1 MRGSLFCIKHYA
13 GPVVYGATTFVGAH
27 NDMPPCVCKQPTDHL
42 IPSPPSPPPIFPA
55 RAEKNKD
62 ELPKACITLMASS
75 SLTLLADTFQD
86 DLIPDLTS
94 QERQQL
100 LVERSNDKKLSVS
113 AQFKTQLMQLMDK
126 VAR

>member
-1 MRGSLFCIKHYA
+1 
-13 GPVVYGATTFVGAH
+13 
-27 NDMPPCVCKQPTDHL
+27 
-42 IPSPPSPPPIFPA
+42 
-55 RAEKNKD
+55 
-62 ELPKACITLMASS
+62 MASS